1 MTSIKIK
8 TNWETNNI
16 VSDGVRIYKKTEL
29 FNSDNLPQPLVE
41 ITDGSEFY
49 EDLDVIEGQTYFYM
63 LSCFLNKQE
72 VFTECFRVSTSSDPN
87 AAFLTNHLNFETS
100 SLFDKKTGSNWSTT
114 GSISYVPVAD
124 KIALSIAKP
133 SFISAPGV
141 LSASSSFTAVLD
153 ITFLNEPTF
162 THQAIMS
169 IRASNS
175 SESIDIFRVNGSGI
189 AVYKGP
195 YGVVGSGVNLPNNI
209 RLLLKIVKKSN
220 GTIKFFINDALI
232 NTQNFTY
239 NVESSSHIQIGYNHT
254 DPSRGLNA
262 VIHEFKYYHGKEID

>member
-1 MTSIKIK
+1 MSSVTLEWQQSGVYDSFNIFRALSPMDINSMPEPIASTTAKNYTDLAIEEDK
-8 TNWETNNI
+8 TYYYRVASVRNESTMMSAE
-16 VSDGVRIYKKTEL
+16 VS
-29 FNSDNLPQPLVE
+29 
-41 ITDGSEFY
+41 
-49 EDLDVIEGQTYFYM
+49 
-63 LSCFLNKQE
+63 
-72 VFTECFRVSTSSDPN
+72 VSTSSDPN

-100 SLFDKKTGSNWSTT
+100 SLFDKKTGSNWSAT

-169 IRASNS
+169 LRASSS

-195 YGVVGSGVNLPNNI
+195 YGVVGSGVNLPNNV

-239 NVESSSHIQIGYNHT
+239 NVASSSRIQIGYNHA